1 VDEPAPTTERGALA
15 ALVRQHEQRL
25 TRLEVKH
32 EEMEKAVER
41 RFESITTALHDLKS
55 DIKAVQLDVRALVW
69 RTAGSAAGGGGLI
82 AVILWLAERSS

>member
-1 VDEPAPTTERGALA
+1 VEDANPVSERSSVA

-32 EEMEKAVER
+32 EELEKATER
-41 RFESITTALHDLKS
+41 RFESITYALTDLKG
-55 DIKAVQLDVRALVW
+55 DIKAVQADVRALVW

-82 AVILWLAERSS
+82 ALMLWLMERG